1 MTVWMA
7 WGLLCTPKMS
17 RLTVGVAVL
26 LLVLFASGRPALA
39 QAPTEA
45 PRVFGSVET
54 SVLELDVVV
63 TDKDGKPVSGLGP
76 ADFEVRIGK
85 RPAQITNFYERRPVS
100 GPLPE
105 GGAAP
110 EGGNP
115 PTPDPAPVVAADRPP
130 RHLVFFLDRL
140 ELLEKWKSEGTF
152 GPLRTLLRKS
162 LGPGD
167 DAMIVTWERS
177 LRSVLPFTSDLA
189 ALERVL
195 DRQEALSRRLPSEPM
210 AIDQLSDDAQW
221 FKSLPPGAS
230 SGGIEMS
237 QRTLA
242 AEALAQMKAKASALR
257 ALISTLGGLPGRKI
271 LVFTSHRF
279 SDLAGL
285 EFFLGPLAMYAEIP
299 TGALEFNA
307 RALVESV
314 AAAANANGVTL
325 YPVYPAG
332 WPDDA
337 GPGISAANR
346 PSANP
351 SLNSAVGGARGDMI
365 VMNERVALDTLADRT
380 GGSLAVGFRE
390 IGNLVPRILSDL
402 DFSYSIGV
410 AAVLG
415 RTGRDVAVDV
425 KTKDRHLVVRARHSV
440 VEKSPETRIKDRV
453 LANLFRRDASG
464 RIGIALAAK
473 PMPETKKGRTTL
485 LLPIRI
491 PVGSLALVPS
501 STGERGAFSVFVA
514 AAAADGSFSDVTQ
527 QRQPFE
533 IPRAELSKTKPGH
546 FTYEVPVV
554 LGSPEAR
561 VSIGVLD
568 EIGKDAGFLLVDVSA
583 GIATVR
589 R

>member
-1 MTVWMA
+1 MNA
-7 WGLLCTPKMS
+7 
-17 RLTVGVAVL
+17 RLAVL
-26 LLVLFASGRPALA
+26 LLGLLAHARGAVA
-39 QAPTEA
+39 QAPAEL
-45 PRVFGSVET
+45 PRVSGSVET

-63 TDKDGKPVSGLGP
+63 TDKDGKPVSGLGR
-76 ADFEVRIGK
+76 ADFEVRIDK
-85 RPAQITNFYERRPVS
+85 RPVEITNFYERKPAPS
-100 GPLPE
+100 PLPA

-115 PTPDPAPVVAADRPP
+115 PALQPAPIVAADRPP
-130 RHLVFFLDRL
+130 RHLVLFLDRL
-140 ELLEKWKSEGTF
+140 ELPERWKSEGTF
-152 GPLRTLLRKS
+152 GSLRTLVRKT

-189 ALERVL
+189 ALERIL
-195 DRQEALSRRLPSEPM
+195 GRQEALSRRLPSEPM

-242 AEALAQMKAKASALR
+242 AEAYAQMKSKASALR
-257 ALISTLGGLPGRKI
+257 ALISTLGGLSGRKI

-279 SDLAGL
+279 SELAGL
-285 EFFLGPLAMYAEIP
+285 EFFISQRAMYADTP
-299 TGALEFNA
+299 SDAYEFNA

-337 GPGISAANR
+337 FRISAANR

-351 SLNSAVGGARGDMI
+351 LLNSAVEGAAGDMI
-365 VMNERVALDTLADRT
+365 VMNERVALETLADGT
-380 GGSLAVGFRE
+380 GGRLAVGFRE
-390 IGNLVPRILSDL
+390 IGDLVPRILSDL

-410 AAVLG
+410 AAALG
-415 RTGRDVAVDV
+415 KPGRDVAVDV
-425 KTKDRHLVVRARHSV
+425 KTKDRRLVVRARRSV
-440 VEKSPETRIKDRV
+440 VLKSPETRVKDRV
-453 LANLFRRDASG
+453 LSNLFRPDSFSR
-464 RIGIALAAK
+464 LAISLAK
-473 PMPETKKGRTTL
+473 TAPETKKRRTTL

-491 PVGSLALVPS
+491 PIGGLALVPS
-501 STGERGAFSVFVA
+501 SAGERGAFSVFVA
-514 AAAADGSFSDVTQ
+514 AAGADGSFSDVTQ

-533 IPRAELSKTKPGH
+533 ISRAELARGKAGH
-546 FTYEVPVV
+546 FTFEVPVV
-554 LGSPEAR
+554 LGSPQAR
-561 VSIGVLD
+561 VSIGVFD
-568 EIGKDAGFLLVDVSA
+568 EIGKDAGFLLVEVSD